1 MDRQTFCRSYCP
13 SYPSSRD
20 RRSNKAIEIPCGWR
34 LPPSAPGK
42 AGIRGQPER
51 HATNDAIESVPG
63 LSSDFDPIIN
73 RVIENH
79 RELRSTDIPS
89 IANKYVGKVRD
100 TYDLGDTTI
109 IVTTDRQSAFDRNL
123 ANIPFKGQVLNETSA
138 WWMRNTTHIVPN
150 ALVDVPDP
158 NVSVQQK
165 VVVFPVE
172 FVCRGFMT
180 GSTET
185 SLWTH
190 YSNGAREYCGNK
202 FPDGMKK
209 NERLQENVLTPT
221 TKAVDRDVPI
231 SAQEIV
237 AQGLMSQGDW
247 DVASRAALALF
258 EFGQQ
263 EAAKRGLI
271 LVDTKYEFGKDPEGN
286 ILLIDEIHTPDS
298 SRYWVM
304 DGYEERLAQGMEP
317 SNIDKEFLRLWFR
330 ANCDPYKDEVL
341 PEAPVELVRE
351 LSRRYILLYEMIT
364 GESFVPA
371 SPELDPSERIRE
383 TMERYVS

>member
-1 MDRQTFCRSYCP
+1 
-13 SYPSSRD
+13 
-20 RRSNKAIEIPCGWR
+20 
-34 LPPSAPGK
+34 
-42 AGIRGQPER
+42 
-51 HATNDAIESVPG
+51 
-63 LSSDFDPIIN
+63 
-73 RVIENH
+73 
-79 RELRSTDIPS
+79 
-89 IANKYVGKVRD
+89 
-100 TYDLGDTTI
+100 
-109 IVTTDRQSAFDRNL
+109 
-123 ANIPFKGQVLNETSA
+123 
-138 WWMRNTTHIVPN
+138 
-150 ALVDVPDP
+150 
-158 NVSVQQK
+158 
-165 VVVFPVE
+165 
-172 FVCRGFMT
+172 MT

-190 YSNGAREYCGNK
+190 YSNGAREYCGNR

-231 SAQEIV
+231 SAGEIV
-237 AQGLMSQGDW
+237 AQGLMSQADW

-271 LVDTKYEFGKDPEGN
+271 LVDTKYEFGKDPEGT

-317 SNIDKEFLRLWFR
+317 STIDKEFLRLWFR
-330 ANCDPYKDEVL
+330 ANCDPYKDKVL

-351 LSRRYILLYEMIT
+351 LSRRYILLYETIT
-364 GESFVPA
+364 GENFVPA